1 MLTLPVR
8 PELLLL
14 PRTLTTSRLTLRCYN
29 EGDGAAFF
37 NAVHA
42 SRASL
47 SQRLPWV
54 NSNQSVEDSET
65 YVRKMAAHWLLR
77 TDLVFGMWHEENF
90 VGAVGLHSI
99 QWQIPSMMMGWFVC
113 DPFENQGFCTEAGLA
128 VKEFAHHHAGA
139 IRVWASCD
147 ADNQASERVMQKMG
161 MSLEGKHFCDGRTPQ
176 GQLRD
181 SLFYASIRKT
191 NQQ

>member
-29 EGDGAAFF
+29 EGDGPAFF

-42 SRASL
+42 SRARL
-47 SQRLPWV
+47 SERLPWV

-90 VGAVGLHSI
+90 AGAVGLHSI

-113 DPFENQGFCTEAGLA
+113 DPFENKGFCTEDAMD
-128 VKEFAHHHAGA
+128 
-139 IRVWASCD
+139 ASLPTGTD
-147 ADNQASERVMQKMG
+147 TRLLNADG
-161 MSLEGKHFCDGRTPQ
+161 MSRRLSGRETSSHRGGSSDGYGIKVPM
-176 GQLRD
+176 
-181 SLFYASIRKT
+181 A
-191 NQQ
+191 